1 MNFNQYE
8 DNNEDYEE
16 LIALADELDAQ
27 LEQDEGIQQS
37 RTSFNWFDL
46 LQKLKNICQFHCG
59 QMEPLRVPSLA
70 PN

>member
-37 RTSFNWFDL
+37 RTSFN
-46 LQKLKNICQFHCG
+46 
-59 QMEPLRVPSLA
+59 
-70 PN
+70 